1 MAALRSETYEAP
13 KQVPLLTDNFEVAK
27 KAQAATTGTESS
39 STQDAGLGVMAR
51 LAKEQAKATVA
62 QADTAEDNLRLKVRA
77 SDAAQKA
84 KVQAEGR
91 GLNAQSLN
99 MRQNMQEQTAK
110 LLQSH
115 EQNRDKVSIGRYKSN
130 SELLGFTLRLQDTEY
145 VDKIQ
150 MEGKKARLDNSIA
163 MKEAIQNAVFKDE
176 IDLFQSSIYFKQL
189 LNMDA
194 RQFQQALS
202 TMDIDSAMKLASSQ
216 NDAANS
222 AMLIQTGSQ
231 VLSDAAGLYAKYKSK
246 K

>member
-1 MAALRSETYEAP
+1 
-13 KQVPLLTDNFEVAK
+13 
-27 KAQAATTGTESS
+27 
-39 STQDAGLGVMAR
+39 
-51 LAKEQAKATVA
+51 
-62 QADTAEDNLRLKVRA
+62 
-77 SDAAQKA
+77 
-84 KVQAEGR
+84 
-91 GLNAQSLN
+91 
-99 MRQNMQEQTAK
+99 MRQNMQEQAAK